1 MFFVS
6 VVMFPTGMRTAKKI
20 GELHQSVAFWVMD
33 HTLWEVSPGGPS
45 CTTSGKTGGGTHN
58 KGGTS
63 HAFKVGAHDRSRLL
77 WLLTI

>member
-1 MFFVS
+1 MFFVMS
-6 VVMFPTGMRTAKKI
+6 QQAWELQKKRA
-20 GELHQSVAFWVMD
+20 ELHQSVAFWVMD

-45 CTTSGKTGGGTHN
+45 CTTSGKTGGGPHN

-63 HAFKVGAHDRSRLL
+63 HAFKVGAPDRSRLL